1 MSFVPCTM
9 FVLHSRD
16 RFETK
21 MAYMLYTKCCCTLQ
35 SHIIKINIFAERD
48 AFLAPYYAVRGK
60 ENFKSPTENRKEL
73 NLEQNHRHLRMGS

>member
-21 MAYMLYTKCCCTLQ
+21 MANVPYTKCCCTLQ
-35 SHIIKINIFAERD
+35 FQIKINIFAKRD
-48 AFLAPYYAVRGK
+48 AFPAPYYAVRAKRISFRRKIGM
-60 ENFKSPTENRKEL
+60 NSISKS
-73 NLEQNHRHLRMGS
+73 

>member
-21 MAYMLYTKCCCTLQ
+21 MANVPYTKCFCTLQ
-35 SHIIKINIFAERD
+35 FQIKINIFAERD

-60 ENFKSPTENRKEL
+60 ENFRFPTENRNEL
-73 NLEQNHRHLRMGS
+73 NLEQNHHKHL